1 MLDTDEQ
8 TARLGEQCLGGIVV
22 YADQIPPSPQTPRHS
37 WMSSIARHITHQY
50 RARKISRREF
60 LHHAA
65 RIGLLT
71 ALPAHATITGKPG
84 ATIRVA
90 SQIPAGA
97 IEPLTV
103 SEIGG
108 LTLLCQ
114 TGEFLIFD
122 SPDLVLRPSLALT
135 WSPNADCS
143 VWTFTLR
150 PNVKFHNGQ
159 PFSAASVVAT
169 MDRLSDPK
177 QGSNALSVLRGVL
190 SPGGTKRIDDL
201 TIRFELDAPNGNF
214 PFYVSSDNYNAIMLP
229 ADYAG
234 DFEANFNGT
243 GPFRL
248 ERYTAKVGANFIR
261 NENYW
266 GPKALP
272 ARTEF
277 SFFNDQQPQILALED
292 DQVDV
297 IVQISVQGAQG
308 LLRDPD
314 VKIIDIPA
322 STHRQLHLRCD
333 EGPTADRRVRQ
344 AIALTLDRP
353 GLIHGL
359 FQGRSRLGNDSP
371 FAPIYASTDPAIPQR
386 AKDLPKA
393 RALMQA
399 AGHAEGFAITLTT
412 ERVQEIP
419 DLAVLVQNACA
430 EIGIHVDLRI
440 EDPATYYGD
449 AQFGRSDW
457 LDSPMGITDYGHRG
471 VPNVNLAAPLLSN
484 GAWNAAHFRNPAY
497 DRLVASYVAAT
508 ELPVQRDIAGKIQ
521 TLLLEETP
529 VIIPYFYDYLCAT
542 GATVTGVEVS
552 GLSQVFLQNAALS

>member
-1 MLDTDEQ
+1 MNPLQ
-8 TARLGEQCLGGIVV
+8 G
-22 YADQIPPSPQTPRHS
+22 
-37 WMSSIARHITHQY
+37 HILQQY
-50 RARKISRREF
+50 RSGQISRRQF

-65 RIGLLT
+65 RIGLL
-71 ALPAHATITGKPG
+71 AAVPARAAPLGKPG

-97 IEPLTV
+97 IDPVTV

-108 LTLLCQ
+108 LALLCQ

-122 SPDLVLRPSLALT
+122 GPDLILRPSLALT
-135 WSPNADCS
+135 WTPNADCS

-150 PNVKFHNGQ
+150 AGVKFHDGR
-159 PFSAASVVAT
+159 PFDAACVIAT

-201 TIRFELDAPNGNF
+201 TVRFELDAPNGNF

-234 DFEANFNGT
+234 NFEANFNGT

-248 ERYTAKVGANFIR
+248 EKYTAKVGVNFIR
-261 NENYW
+261 NESYW

-277 SFFNDQQPQILALED
+277 SFFTDQQPQILALED

-314 VKIIDIPA
+314 VRIIDIPA

-333 EGPTADRRVRQ
+333 EGPLADKRVRQ
-344 AIALTLDRP
+344 AIALTIDRP

-359 FQGRSRLGNDSP
+359 FQGRAKLGNDSP
-371 FAPIYASTDPAIPQR
+371 FAPIYPSPPRSPLSAFRKS
-386 AKDLPKA
+386 
-393 RALMQA
+393 
-399 AGHAEGFAITLTT
+399 LTM
-412 ERVQEIP
+412 P
-419 DLAVLVQNACA
+419 
-430 EIGIHVDLRI
+430 
-440 EDPATYYGD
+440 
-449 AQFGRSDW
+449 F
-457 LDSPMGITDYGHRG
+457 
-471 VPNVNLAAPLLSN
+471 
-484 GAWNAAHFRNPAY
+484 
-497 DRLVASYVAAT
+497 
-508 ELPVQRDIAGKIQ
+508 
-521 TLLLEETP
+521 
-529 VIIPYFYDYLCAT
+529 
-542 GATVTGVEVS
+542 
-552 GLSQVFLQNAALS
+552 

>member
-1 MLDTDEQ
+1 MLDTDEK
-8 TARLGEQCLGGIVV
+8 TERLGEQCL
-22 YADQIPPSPQTPRHS
+22 PPQAPRHYL
-37 WMSSIARHITHQY
+37 MSLLARHIVQQY
-50 RARKISRREF
+50 RHGHLSRRQF

-71 ALPAHATITGKPG
+71 ALPARAAITGKPG

-97 IEPLTV
+97 MEPLTV

-108 LTLLCQ
+108 LVLLCQ

-122 SPDLVLRPSLALT
+122 GPDLILRPSLALT
-135 WSPNADCS
+135 WTPNADCS

-150 PNVKFHNGQ
+150 PGVTFHDGQ
-159 PFSAASVVAT
+159 AFNAACVVAT

-201 TIRFELDAPNGNF
+201 TVRFELDAPNGNF

-248 ERYTAKVGANFIR
+248 DRYTAKLGVNFVR
-261 NENYW
+261 NEAYW
-266 GPKALP
+266 GAKALP

-322 STHRQLHLRCD
+322 STHRQIHLRCD
-333 EGPTADRRVRQ
+333 EGPTADPRVRE

-371 FAPIYASTDPAIPQR
+371 FAPIYPATDPNVPQR
-386 AKDLPKA
+386 AKNIPKA

-399 AGHAEGFAITLTT
+399 AGHGEGFAATLTT

-419 DLAVLVQNACA
+419 DLAVLFQNACA
-430 EIGIHVDLRI
+430 EIGIRVELRI
-440 EDPATYYGD
+440 EDPAAYYGT

-457 LDSPMGITDYGHRG
+457 LDSTIGITDYGHRG
-471 VPNVNLAAPLLSN
+471 VPNVTLAAPYLSN
-484 GAWNAAHFRNPAY
+484 GAWNAAHFKNPGY
-497 DRLVASYVAAT
+497 DRLVAAYLAAVD
-508 ELPVQRDIAGKIQ
+508 LPTQRDIAGKIQ
-521 TLLLEETP
+521 TLLLEQTP
-529 VIIPYFYDYLCAT
+529 ILIPYFYDYLCAT
-542 GATVTGVEVS
+542 GPKVTGVAVS
-552 GLSQVFLQNAALS
+552 GLSQIFLQNAALS

>member
-1 MLDTDEQ
+1 MARVTHHIGGQIGRRTLLGQAAQLGMLAAVP
-8 TARLGEQCLGGIVV
+8 AR
-22 YADQIPPSPQTPRHS
+22 
-37 WMSSIARHITHQY
+37 
-50 RARKISRREF
+50 
-60 LHHAA
+60 AA
-65 RIGLLT
+65 TQGR
-71 ALPAHATITGKPG
+71 PG

-90 SQIPAGA
+90 SQVPAGA
-97 IEPLTV
+97 LEPLTV

-108 LTLLCQ
+108 LVMLCQ
-114 TGEFLIFD
+114 TGEFLVMD
-122 SPDLVLRPSLALT
+122 GPDLILRPALAVRWT
-135 WSPNADCS
+135 PNQDCS
-143 VWTFTLR
+143 VWTFVLR
-150 PNVKFHNGQ
+150 PGVKFHDGQ
-159 PFSAASVVAT
+159 NFGAADVVAT
-169 MDRLSDPK
+169 MDRLCDPR

-190 SPGGTKRIDDL
+190 SPGGTKRVDDL
-201 TIRFELDAPNGNF
+201 TVRFELDGPNGNF

-229 ADYAG
+229 ANYAG
-234 DFEANFNGT
+234 DYEQNFNGT

-248 ERYTAKVGANFIR
+248 ERYQAKVGANFVR
-261 NENYW
+261 HEGYW
-266 GPKALP
+266 GRPALP

-277 SFFNDQQPQILALED
+277 SFFGDQQPQILALED

-333 EGPTADRRVRQ
+333 EGPLSDRRVRQ
-344 AIALTLDRP
+344 AIALSLDRP
-353 GLIHGL
+353 GLVHGL
-359 FQGRSRLGNDSP
+359 FQGRARLGNDSP

-386 AKDLPKA
+386 TKNIPAA

-399 AGHAEGFAITLTT
+399 AGHGAGFETTLTT

-430 EIGIHVDLRI
+430 QIGIKVNLRI
-440 EDPATYYGD
+440 EDPATYYGT

-471 VPNVNLAAPLLSN
+471 VPNVTLAAPYLSH
-484 GAWNAAHFRNPAY
+484 GAWNAAHFRNPDY
-497 DRLVASYVAAT
+497 DRLVAAYNAAIDLA
-508 ELPVQRDIAGKIQ
+508 EQRTIAGKIQ

-529 VIIPYFYDYLCAT
+529 IIIPYFYDYIAAT
-542 GATVTGVEVS
+542 GPTVTGVTVS
-552 GLSQVFLQNAALS
+552 GMSQVFLQDAALA

>member
-1 MLDTDEQ
+1 MTPLQLHVVDEYR
-8 TARLGEQCLGGIVV
+8 AGRLCRRTFLRHATCLGLL
-22 YADQIPPSPQTPRHS
+22 AAAPARAATPGR
-37 WMSSIARHITHQY
+37 
-50 RARKISRREF
+50 
-60 LHHAA
+60 
-65 RIGLLT
+65 
-71 ALPAHATITGKPG
+71 PG

-90 SQIPAGA
+90 SQVPAGA

-108 LTLLCQ
+108 LAMLCQ
-114 TGEFLIFD
+114 TGDFLVMD
-122 SPDLVLRPSLALT
+122 GPDLILRPALALS
-135 WSPNADCS
+135 WKPNADCS
-143 VWTFTLR
+143 AWIFSLR
-150 PNVKFHNGQ
+150 PKVRFHNGQ
-159 PFSAASVVAT
+159 LFTAADVVAT

-190 SPGGTKRIDDL
+190 SPGGTKKIDDL
-201 TIRFELDAPNGNF
+201 TVRFELDAPNGNF

-229 ADYAG
+229 ANYAG
-234 DFEANFNGT
+234 DFEQNFNGT

-248 ERYTAKVGANFIR
+248 ERYTPKVGASFTR
-261 NENYW
+261 NPEYW
-266 GPKALP
+266 GRPAQP

-277 SFFNDQQPQILALED
+277 LFFGDQQPQILALED

-322 STHRQLHLRCD
+322 STHRQLHMRCD
-333 EGPTADRRVRQ
+333 AGPLADKRVRQ
-344 AIALTLDRP
+344 AIALSLDRP
-353 GLIHGL
+353 GLVHGL

-386 AKDLPKA
+386 AKDIPRA

-399 AGHAEGFAITLTT
+399 AGLGDGFETALTT

-419 DLAVLVQNACA
+419 DYAVLVQNACA
-430 EIGIHVDLRI
+430 EIGIRINLRI
-440 EDPATYYGD
+440 EDPATYYGA

-471 VPNVNLAAPLLSN
+471 VPNVTLAAPYLSH
-484 GAWNAAHFRNPAY
+484 GAWNAAHFKNADY
-497 DRLVASYVAAT
+497 DRLVADYIAAI
-508 ELPVQRDIAGKIQ
+508 EVGAQRNIAGKIQ
-521 TLLLEETP
+521 SLLLEETP
-529 VIIPYFYDYLCAT
+529 VIIPYFYDYIAAT
-542 GATVTGVEVS
+542 GPTVTGVAVS
-552 GLSQVFLQNAALS
+552 AMSQIFLQDAALS